1 MRIEADFTTISTEFT
16 PIPAADEPYSFVLEE
31 IEEGQT
37 KGTPPLPQL
46 IFKSKV
52 TQGEHVNRMYND
64 YVVLKTKEGKA
75 NAIGLGRVKA
85 YAEAILGKEK
95 ANGSELNTDDLKG
108 GSFLGLIKA
117 DSYEKDGKTV
127 PTTRLVKILPA

>member
-1 MRIEADFTTISTEFT
+1 MKIEADFTQISTEFT
-16 PIPAADEPYSFVLEE
+16 PLPASDEPYAFVLEE

-52 TQGEHVNRMYND
+52 KSGEHANRVYND
-64 YVVLKTKEGKA
+64 YVILKTKEGKA
-75 NAIGLGRVKA
+75 NNIGLGRVKA
-85 YAEAILGKEK
+85 YAEAILGKET

-108 GSFLGLIKA
+108 GSFLGLIKD
-117 DSYEKDGKTV
+117 DSYEKDGKTMK
-127 PTTRLVKILPA
+127 TTKLVKILPA

>member
-1 MRIEADFTTISTEFT
+1 MKIEADFSQISTEFT
-16 PIPAADEPYSFVLEE
+16 PLPASDEPYAFVLEE

-52 TQGEHVNRMYND
+52 TAGEHTNRMYND
-64 YVVLKTKEGKA
+64 YVVLKTKDGKA
-75 NAIGLGRVKA
+75 NNIGLGRVKA
-85 YAEAILGKEK
+85 YAEAILGKET
-95 ANGSELNTDDLKG
+95 ANGAALNTDDLKG
-108 GSFLGLIKA
+108 GSFQGLIKA

-127 PTTRLVKILPA
+127 PTTRLVKILPT